1 MIQTISHQRNSSA
14 RLKIVLLASLVL
26 SGTGALHAYAQE
38 STAPVA
44 TGQQAGTPAVAPAAK
59 AAKSENEPK
68 SEKEEIDVYRH
79 APIVQTIAGLL
90 HLGLETTARLFEIIN
105 FAIIVLAIGI
115 PLVRVLPKLLRTRR
129 HALQEDLRSARKMTE
144 EARERLAAV
153 ESKLAKLDEEI
164 TQIRVQAEEEGKGDE
179 QRIKASIGV
188 ESARVVAAAEQEI
201 AAATALARR
210 GLRDFAAELAIEQA
224 AKQLVLTPESDH
236 ALIEDFVRDA
246 ARRGQN

>member
-1 MIQTISHQRNSSA
+1 MR
-14 RLKIVLLASLVL
+14 
-26 SGTGALHAYAQE
+26 AYAQE
-38 STAPVA
+38 SNAPAV
-44 TGQQAGTPAVAPAAK
+44 TQQQAGSPAAAPAAD
-59 AAKSENEPK
+59 AAKAEETPK
-68 SEKEEIDVYRH
+68 SEKEEMDVYRH
-79 APIVQTIAGLL
+79 APIVKTIAGLL
-90 HLGLETTARLFEIIN
+90 HLDLETTARIFEFIN
-105 FAIIVLAIGI
+105 FAIIVLAVGI
-115 PLVRVLPKLLRTRR
+115 PLVRVLPKLLHTRR

-179 QRIKASIGV
+179 QRIKASMGV

-224 AKQLVLTPESDH
+224 TKQLVLTPESDH
-236 ALIEDFVRDA
+236 ALLEDFLRDA